1 MQEIVPPKLNRD
13 TGLLSFLI
21 NRRNVIIGIGFGI
34 SFILWTS
41 FKNLTTDEKIVFEII
56 IGFLLVPLM
65 FDVYGRPMHIF
76 IRNLLGYLFN
86 SKKQRT
92 ILAKDISEGILING
106 DGSYAQV
113 FEIQPVNLSMSS
125 EEEVSAF
132 KSYLQNAL
140 FALKNPVQIITIQQ
154 YSSNDENLNV
164 EIERA
169 SKLTGKLQVRAKEY
183 LEEYKLLTQ
192 TMERKFYLVITTYAK
207 NLNDAKNKFY
217 DQLTFLKLLEQ
228 TKVGLIPL
236 DTEGILNITNKIL
249 VKQQ

>member
-1 MQEIVPPKLNRD
+1 MQEIVPPKLNKD

-21 NRRNVIIGIGFGI
+21 NRRNILIGIGFAI
-34 SFILWTS
+34 SFIIWTS
-41 FKNLTTDEKIVFEII
+41 FKNLTTDEKIVAEII
-56 IGFLLVPLM
+56 VGFLLIPLM

-76 IRNLLGYLFN
+76 ARNFVSYLFN
-86 SKKQRT
+86 SKRQRT

-140 FALKNPVQIITIQQ
+140 FALKNPIQIITIQQ
-154 YSSNDENLNV
+154 FSSNDENLNV
-164 EIERA
+164 ETERVR
-169 SKLTGKLQVRAKEY
+169 KLTGKLQQRAKEY

-192 TMERKFYLVITTYAK
+192 TMERKFYLVITTHAR

-217 DQLTFLKLLEQ
+217 DQLTFLKVLEQ
-228 TKVGLIPL
+228 TKVVLTPIS
-236 DTEGILNITNKIL
+236 TESILNITNQIL
-249 VKQQ
+249 SK